1 MTAPTPAEQLWF
13 VAEALQQQIAAQAA
27 TIEQLEEDA
36 HIAETKFQQQS
47 MILEQQTAEIKRLR
61 DQLAA
66 AQQQYEPVPDG
77 KYTRPNWDGNG
88 EVTWLITHNA
98 TEIECWHSSNEKDVE
113 GIWLADDW
121 CICRRVPAQAEQEAM
136 PVPDWASAPE
146 WANWWA
152 ANAGKTMGWY
162 ELKPIIIT
170 GDPYWSEQHG
180 RKLHANMLTD
190 LPVGVDWRTT
200 LVARPA
206 AQPKQ
211 EDDDA

>member
-1 MTAPTPAEQLWF
+1 MTAPTHAEQLWF
-13 VAEALQQQIAAQAA
+13 VAEALQQRIAAQAA
-27 TIEQLEEDA
+27 TIERLEGDA
-36 HIAETKFQQQS
+36 DVAETIIQQQS
-47 MILEQQTAEIKRLR
+47 MILEQQAAEIKLLR
-61 DQLAA
+61 AQLAA
-66 AQQQYEPVPDG
+66 AQQ
-77 KYTRPNWDGNG
+77 
-88 EVTWLITHNA
+88 
-98 TEIECWHSSNEKDVE
+98 
-113 GIWLADDW
+113 
-121 CICRRVPAQAEQEAM
+121 QEAM